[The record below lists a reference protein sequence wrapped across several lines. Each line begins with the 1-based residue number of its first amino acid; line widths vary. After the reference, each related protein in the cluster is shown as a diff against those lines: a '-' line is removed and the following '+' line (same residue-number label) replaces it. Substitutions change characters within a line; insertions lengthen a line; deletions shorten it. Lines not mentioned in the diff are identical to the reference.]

1 MVILEGKE
9 TILVCFLSLF
19 FKIYLVDKELTIE
32 NRKEM
37 IRLLSFA
44 NSDLNWFTIK
54 LVIKLNCSCCSC
66 SLLITCAVISLATNN
81 QSNSIRL
88 ITIMEAV
95 WLGGLC
101 IRHTGYGALANPDR
115 LIKHTTSRSTGYQAE
130 FKVFLTIIPRAQMG
144 LKSIAHEA
152 KG

>member
-1 MVILEGKE
+1 M
-9 TILVCFLSLF
+9 FAFYHF
-19 FKIYLVDKELTIE
+19 FFMIYLVNKELTIE

-37 IRLLSFA
+37 IWLLSFA

-101 IRHTGYGALANPDR
+101 IGHTGYDALANPDR
-115 LIKHTTSRSTGYQAE
+115 RIKHTTSRSTGYQAE
-130 FKVFLTIIPRAQMG
+130 FKVFIRIVKTRSTDSPTRSRQCGIP
-144 LKSIAHEA
+144 
-152 KG
+152 

>member
-1 MVILEGKE
+1 MEGKE

-101 IRHTGYGALANPDR
+101 IGHTGYDALANPDR
-115 LIKHTTSRSTGYQAE
+115 RIKHTTSRSIGVSSRIQGIHSNSKNKKY
-130 FKVFLTIIPRAQMG
+130 
-144 LKSIAHEA
+144 
-152 KG
+152 

>member
-1 MVILEGKE
+1 M
-9 TILVCFLSLF
+9 FAFYHF
-19 FKIYLVDKELTIE
+19 FFMIYLVNKELTIE

-37 IRLLSFA
+37 IWLLSFA

-101 IRHTGYGALANPDR
+101 IGHTGHDSFANPDR
-115 LIKHTTSRSTGYQAE
+115 RIKHRTSRSIRVSSRIQG
-130 FKVFLTIIPRAQMG
+130 IH
-144 LKSIAHEA
+144 SDSC
-152 KG
+152 